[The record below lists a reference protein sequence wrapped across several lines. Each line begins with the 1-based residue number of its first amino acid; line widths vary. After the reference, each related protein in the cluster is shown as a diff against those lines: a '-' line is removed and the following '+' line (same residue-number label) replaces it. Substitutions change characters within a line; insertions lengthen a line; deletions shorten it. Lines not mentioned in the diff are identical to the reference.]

1 MATTRKNITL
11 PREVYDRLAATGT
24 TQDTFGVVV
33 SRLLDEH
40 EERARIISWAV
51 ELVLKRMD
59 ELYGSFSTWGESEA
73 AMEEMISG
81 IPCAD
86 IRNAAREYLEQLRE
100 DQLAWEDECRREAEE
115 AESKELE
122 KLEMQRKDLEEA
134 ENGRN

>member
-1 MATTRKNITL
+1 MSKPRKNITL
-11 PREVYDRLAATGT
+11 PRVVYDRLAATGT
-24 TQDTFGVVV
+24 TQDTFGQVV

-51 ELVLKRMD
+51 DLVRKRMD

-73 AMEEMISG
+73 AMEEMIAE

-100 DQLAWEDECRREAEE
+100 DQLAWEDECKREAEE
-115 AESKELE
+115 AKEEME
-122 KLEMQRKDLEEA
+122 KH
-134 ENGRN
+134 

>member
-1 MATTRKNITL
+1 MSTPRKNITL

-24 TQDTFGVVV
+24 TQDTFGQVV

-40 EERARIISWAV
+40 EERARIVSWAV
-51 ELVLKRMD
+51 ELVQDQMY
-59 ELYGSFSTWGESEA
+59 EIYGSFPAGDEREA

-100 DQLAWEDECRREAEE
+100 DQLAWEDECRREAAEAKEE
-115 AESKELE
+115 MKN
-122 KLEMQRKDLEEA
+122 Q
-134 ENGRN
+134 NQ

>member
-11 PREVYDRLAATGT
+11 PGAVYDRLAATGT
-24 TQDTFGVVV
+24 TQDTFGQVV

-40 EERARIISWAV
+40 DERARIVSWAV
-51 ELVLKRMD
+51 ELVRKRMD

-73 AMEEMISG
+73 AMEEMIAE

-86 IRNAAREYLEQLRE
+86 IRNAAREYLDQLRE

-115 AESKELE
+115 AKE
-122 KLEMQRKDLEEA
+122 EMKI
-134 ENGRN
+134 RNQ

>member
-1 MATTRKNITL
+1 MTTTRKNITL

-40 EERARIISWAV
+40 EERARIVSWAV
-51 ELVLKRMD
+51 ELVRKRVD

-73 AMEEMISG
+73 AMEEMIAE

-86 IRNAAREYLEQLRE
+86 IRNAAREYLDQLRE

-115 AESKELE
+115 AKE
-122 KLEMQRKDLEEA
+122 EMK
-134 ENGRN
+134 NRNQ

>member
-1 MATTRKNITL
+1 MTTPRKNVTL

-51 ELVLKRMD
+51 ELVRKRMD

-73 AMEEMISG
+73 AMEEMIAE

-86 IRNAAREYLEQLRE
+86 IRNAAREYLEQLRK
-100 DQLAWEDECRREAEE
+100 DQLAWEDECRREAAE
-115 AESKELE
+115 AKEMRE
-122 KLEMQRKDLEEA
+122 IEEA

>member
-1 MATTRKNITL
+1 MTTPRKNVTL

-40 EERARIISWAV
+40 EERARIVSWAV
-51 ELVLKRMD
+51 DIVRKRMD
-59 ELYGSFSTWGESEA
+59 ELYGSFSTWEESEA
-73 AMEEMISG
+73 AMEEMIAE

-115 AESKELE
+115 AESKE
-122 KLEMQRKDLEEA
+122 MQHPRM
-134 ENGRN
+134 G

>member
-1 MATTRKNITL
+1 MTTPRKNVTL

-40 EERARIISWAV
+40 EERARIVSWAV
-51 ELVLKRMD
+51 DIVRKRMD
-59 ELYGSFSTWGESEA
+59 ELYGSFPTWEESEA
-73 AMEEMISG
+73 AMEEMIAE

-115 AESKELE
+115 AKE
-122 KLEMQRKDLEEA
+122 EMK
-134 ENGRN
+134 NRNQ

>member
-1 MATTRKNITL
+1 MTTPRKNVTL
-11 PREVYDRLAATGT
+11 PQAVYDRLAATGT
-24 TQDTFGVVV
+24 TQDTFGQVI

-40 EERARIISWAV
+40 EERARIVSWAV
-51 ELVLKRMD
+51 ELVRKQMD

-73 AMEEMISG
+73 AIEEMIAE

-100 DQLAWEDECRREAEE
+100 DQLAWDDECKREAAE
-115 AESKELE
+115 AKE
-122 KLEMQRKDLEEA
+122 MRKIEEA

>member
-1 MATTRKNITL
+1 MTTPRKNVTL

-40 EERARIISWAV
+40 EERARIVSWAV
-51 ELVLKRMD
+51 DIVRKRMG
-59 ELYGSFSTWGESEA
+59 ELYGSFPTWEESEA
-73 AMEEMISG
+73 AMEEMIAE

-100 DQLAWEDECRREAEE
+100 DQLAWEDECRRDAEE
-115 AESKELE
+115 AKELQKFE
-122 KLEMQRKDLEEA
+122 KQYLEEQGREA
-134 ENGRN
+134 EGKQ

>member
-1 MATTRKNITL
+1 MNKPRKNVTL

-40 EERARIISWAV
+40 EERARIVSWAV
-51 ELVLKRMD
+51 DIVRKRMD
-59 ELYGSFSTWGESEA
+59 ELYGSSSTWEESEA
-73 AMEEMISG
+73 AMEEMIAE

-100 DQLAWEDECRREAEE
+100 DQLAWEDECRREAAEAKEMREIEKQYLEEERLE
-115 AESKELE
+115 AEGK
-122 KLEMQRKDLEEA
+122 Q
-134 ENGRN
+134 

>member
-1 MATTRKNITL
+1 MSKPRKNVTL
-11 PREVYDRLAATGT
+11 PLEVYDRLEATGT
-24 TQDTFGVVV
+24 TQDTFGQVV

-51 ELVLKRMD
+51 ELVHKRMD

-73 AMEEMISG
+73 AMEGMIAE

-100 DQLAWEDECRREAEE
+100 DQLAWEDECRRDAEG
-115 AESKELE
+115 K
-122 KLEMQRKDLEEA
+122 Q
-134 ENGRN
+134 